1 MAGSL
6 MGESSDEPPARG
18 DGDESDDG
26 GVDDDHLDNKL
37 IDGVF
42 ALRLAD
48 EAHAKKT
55 RAREAKALFWH
66 DVYVFWT
73 TALIAVPALVTVFA
87 VAIGAAA
94 AEAEGWSFENGYLYV
109 FSMLLDM
116 PISLSD
122 ENPETKGGKAT
133 DIVAASWAW
142 ALLGAF
148 IALVGNLNSIKRLAA
163 AVEGFRVVWEK
174 FFLCLCRVDRDA
186 DDGME
191 DLNAEESANIARVDA
206 LVESVDALV
215 KKRAAADAAFV
226 AAVRRKSRFN
236 LPAAARDARA
246 RREKRKDRRELSADV
261 FTLVAGVFFVVPLL
275 ALGFS
280 WALGAVFAEIE
291 GWRTKIG
298 FYYVLSQAFSRKN
311 VYRTGPTTELPTG
324 GLYYLRPT
332 TTDGKIFGVF
342 IALLAWSLIGTF
354 VGLIV
359 NLNVISRFV
368 RWLES
373 GGNRWRR
380 MFKVKTP
387 LEDFEGDASREDD
400 VAMRDAARTLGEI
413 HAEMTSARAELL
425 GLIAAAGMPKNKA

>member
-1 MAGSL
+1 

-48 EAHAKKT
+48 EAHATKT

-116 PISLSD
+116 PIPLSD

-236 LPAAARDARA
+236 LPAAARDARM

-380 MFKVKTP
+380 LFNVKT
-387 LEDFEGDASREDD
+387 LGDFEGDALREVDD
-400 VAMRDAARTLGEI
+400 ARTMREAARTFGEI
-413 HAEMTSARAELL
+413 NAEMASARAELL
-425 GLIAAAGMPKNKA
+425 GLIAPEGTPKNKA

>member
-1 MAGSL
+1 M
-6 MGESSDEPPARG
+6 
-18 DGDESDDG
+18 
-26 GVDDDHLDNKL
+26 
-37 IDGVF
+37 
-42 ALRLAD
+42 LA
-48 EAHAKKT
+48 K
-55 RAREAKALFWH
+55 
-66 DVYVFWT
+66 
-73 TALIAVPALVTVFA
+73 
-87 VAIGAAA
+87 
-94 AEAEGWSFENGYLYV
+94 
-109 FSMLLDM
+109 
-116 PISLSD
+116 
-122 ENPETKGGKAT
+122 
-133 DIVAASWAW
+133 
-142 ALLGAF
+142 
-148 IALVGNLNSIKRLAA
+148 
-163 AVEGFRVVWEK
+163 
-174 FFLCLCRVDRDA
+174 
-186 DDGME
+186 
-191 DLNAEESANIARVDA
+191 
-206 LVESVDALV
+206 
-215 KKRAAADAAFV
+215 
-226 AAVRRKSRFN
+226 
-236 LPAAARDARA
+236 
-246 RREKRKDRRELSADV
+246 
-261 FTLVAGVFFVVPLL
+261 GVFFVVPLL

-298 FYYVLSQAFSRKN
+298 FYYVLSQVFSRKN

-354 VGLIV
+354 VGIIV

-380 MFKVKTP
+380 LFKVKTP